1 MRASEYKAAPYCK
14 ASFDTL
20 GGTFRGIEGMIM
32 ARNCVMSPLK
42 YVRLAED
49 TSFAPVPLLTK

>member
-1 MRASEYKAAPYCK
+1 MKASEYKAAPYCK
-14 ASFDTL
+14 ASFDAL
-20 GGTFRGIEGMIM
+20 GSTFRGIEGIIVV
-32 ARNCVMSPLK
+32 RNGVMSSLK